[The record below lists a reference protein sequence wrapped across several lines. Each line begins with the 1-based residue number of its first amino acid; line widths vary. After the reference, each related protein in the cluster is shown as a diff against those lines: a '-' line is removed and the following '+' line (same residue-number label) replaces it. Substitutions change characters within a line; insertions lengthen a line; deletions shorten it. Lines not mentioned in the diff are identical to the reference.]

1 VLVVMLVMNSHH
13 PIEDSDAHL
22 SAVVYQASTCASV
35 DGGDG
40 GASACRELLDEDG
53 RATLI
58 AACGTPLW
66 VVSCPSTF
74 ASRLRWCSLFCGL
87 HS

>member
-1 VLVVMLVMNSHH
+1 MIFCHRDAGEFASSH
-13 PIEDSDAHL
+13 EAHL

-74 ASRLRWCSLFCGL
+74 ARLRGCSLFSRL